1 MILPRKEN
9 SIINKTK
16 LANLIILFSM
26 FLVSDVIVIACKIN
40 NIRNFKNTV
49 KGKDDGENEKQ

>member
-40 NIRNFKNTV
+40 SIRNFKNTV
-49 KGKDDGENEKQ
+49 KGKDDGENEK

>member
-40 NIRNFKNTV
+40 NICNFKNTV
-49 KGKDDGENEKQ
+49 KGKDDGENEK

>member
-49 KGKDDGENEKQ
+49 KGKDDGENEK